1 VRSPPWAHCS
11 SPITTD
17 EFRALRA
24 SVVQIRAT
32 MEATMTE
39 HDDYDDAAA
48 GTG

>member
-24 SVVQIRAT
+24 SVVQTRAT

-39 HDDYDDAAA
+39 HDVYDDDAA